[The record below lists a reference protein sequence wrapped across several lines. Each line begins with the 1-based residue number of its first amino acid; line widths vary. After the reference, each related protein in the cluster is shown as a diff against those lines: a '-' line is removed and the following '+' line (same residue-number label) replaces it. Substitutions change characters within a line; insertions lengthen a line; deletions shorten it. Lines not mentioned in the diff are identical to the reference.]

1 MKKIVMSTVLA
12 ATMVASQAQ
21 VTVNGKISQTL
32 SNTKVG
38 QVAAKELSFDPTDN
52 ISFTASETIAG
63 GLKARAVVETSING
77 NNITGTGETRLGD
90 RQATVGLSNY
100 LGSIDL
106 GRNVHSQ
113 FLAVTNNDAFKTG
126 FGSIAGDVANMRGL
140 RVSNG
145 MYISV
150 IPVKGVNVALDRTY
164 TDSNQ
169 EATVYSVSGSVLGA
183 NLVLA
188 RYTQGAEST
197 NTYGANFKV
206 KGTQVFVLRSI
217 DKGTVSMTGNLVGV
231 AQSLGPVTAKLSY
244 GTTNTDVKAYNMGLD
259 YALSKRTELGVAYR
273 NVSVVGSNDVRQV
286 GVGVTHRF

>member
-1 MKKIVMSTVLA
+1 MSTLLA

-38 QVAAKELSFDPTDN
+38 QVTTKALSFDPTDN

-126 FGSIAGDVANMRGL
+126 FGSIAGDIANMRGL

-145 MYISV
+145 MYINV
-150 IPVKGVNVALDRTY
+150 TPVKGVSVALDRTY

-169 EATVYSVSGSVLGA
+169 EATAYSVSGSAFGA

-217 DKGTVSMTGNLVGV
+217 DKGTVSMSGNLVGV
-231 AQSLGPVTAKLSY
+231 AQSMGPVTAKLSY
-244 GTTNTDVKAYNMGLD
+244 GTTNTDTKAYSLGAD
-259 YALSKRTELGVAYR
+259 YAFSKRTEVGVAYR
-273 NVSVVGSNDVRQV
+273 DVKLAGSNDVRQV
-286 GVGVTHRF
+286 GVSVTHRF